1 MRKLRKVSHQ
11 NVPLVS
17 SFESADSIREPF
29 VPNDFAEDGS
39 YPMSM
44 VVIFLFF
51 SSYVFISSLC
61 NQFFCFGSA
70 VFLYFFRNYLVM
82 KEPLTKLFSS
92 SMLIKLVICF
102 LFLVLVVLCCWL
114 FSLVEV
120 TFGFMFFQKV
130 KSLKRKLSSAG
141 RRNVVS
147 PFPLAMMLSFSISLF
162 ILLFTLFECT
172 SLIYVSFLFVV
183 EAQPVY

>member
-1 MRKLRKVSHQ
+1 M
-11 NVPLVS
+11 
-17 SFESADSIREPF
+17 
-29 VPNDFAEDGS
+29 
-39 YPMSM
+39 
-44 VVIFLFF
+44 
-51 SSYVFISSLC
+51 
-61 NQFFCFGSA
+61 
-70 VFLYFFRNYLVM
+70 M

-147 PFPLAMMLSFSISLF
+147 PFPLAMMLSFNISLF
-162 ILLFTLFECT
+162 ILLFTFLVHFFD
-172 SLIYVSFLFVV
+172 IYFLFVCCRGRNGLLISRLV
-183 EAQPVY
+183 